1 MGEEREIHIWIKKFD
16 KKSSVPRLLPLVLV
30 EVVIL
35 LNLNH
40 S

>member
-1 MGEEREIHIWIKKFD
+1 MGEEREIHIWIKKID

-35 LNLNH
+35 LNLM
-40 S
+40 